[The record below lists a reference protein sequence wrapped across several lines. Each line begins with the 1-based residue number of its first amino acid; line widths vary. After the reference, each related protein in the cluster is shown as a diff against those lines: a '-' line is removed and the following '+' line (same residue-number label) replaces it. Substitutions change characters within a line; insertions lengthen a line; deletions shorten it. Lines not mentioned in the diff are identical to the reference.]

1 MATPT
6 DTKTALI
13 VGATGQT
20 GGHLLK
26 ELLASPHFNRVY
38 EYGRRLTNVES
49 LTEGKEKLEQKKI
62 DFDKLEEDGSLK
74 GGNWDVV
81 FITLGTSR
89 ANAGSAE
96 AFEKIDRD
104 SVAPGEE
111 MPLPSQNSL
120 NRPDTYFER
129 QRKLNPAIR
138 RVLNALFIAPGGAN
152 MNSHFLYPRSKGL
165 TEHGLALLGYS
176 DTIIFRPG
184 LLVGTERPQHR
195 MVESA
200 FGVVTGFLS
209 YFSSSF
215 EIKVATLG
223 KAMANTGFLGTGK
236 LPPQAQATEF
246 GKEGAKFTLIGNSGA
261 LELAKLEL

>member
-96 AFEKIDRD
+96 AFEKIDREYVLRAAKEAKSSD
-104 SVAPGEE
+104 S
-111 MPLPSQNSL
+111 S
-120 NRPDTYFER
+120 RP
-129 QRKLNPAIR
+129 QRL
-138 RVLNALFIAPGGAN
+138 VYCSSGGAN

>member
-1 MATPT
+1 MT
-6 DTKTALI
+6 TKTALI
-13 VGATGQT
+13 IGATGQT
-20 GGHLLK
+20 GGQLLK

-81 FITLGTSR
+81 FITLGTTK

-96 AFEKIDRD
+96 AFERIDKEYVLRAAREAKSSD
-104 SVAPGEE
+104 S
-111 MPLPSQNSL
+111 S
-120 NRPDTYFER
+120 RP
-129 QRKLNPAIR
+129 QRLVYCSSN
-138 RVLNALFIAPGGAN
+138 GAN
-152 MNSHFLYPRSKGL
+152 MNSPFLYPRSKGL
-165 TEHGLALLGYS
+165 TEHGLASLGYS

-195 MVESA
+195 TVESVY
-200 FGVVTGFLS
+200 GIVTGFLS
-209 YFSSSF
+209 HFSSSF

-223 KAMANTGFLGTGK
+223 KAIANAGFLGTDK
-236 LPPQAQATEF
+236 LPSQTQATEV

-261 LELAKLEL
+261 LELAKVNL